1 MSNQDNINSFLD
13 SMDFD
18 STPAAG
24 APNPQSVPFTPA
36 AVWPGEEPTQ
46 QTAAAAPVQA
56 EPVPAAPPT
65 AQPAAPQEVMP
76 TPAPAVQTPQTPQ
89 SAPAIQ
95 RQVIPQQQ
103 PVVQQQVVP
112 TVQPVVQQQPV
123 AQPQPAIQPAAPEPA
138 PVQET
143 MLDKFDMVMQNLEAQ
158 GEKRML
164 EALAAKP
171 AIFSYAK
178 VKENIDDR
186 DSTFEDLRQKY
197 EADFPELSD
206 PKTISWTVNYG
217 KTTKSVNNP
226 GSDKVY
232 DIKAEIENSK
242 AFKEALK
249 KAKTDAEKNPECIVK
264 LFKKAQSKGE
274 ALSGIKELC
283 LTKAEAAQT
292 NKPIV
297 LLPSKDGRVYEQR
310 RNEIGCFTAPA
321 ENVREFEDIRAEFKM
336 ALPKIPA
343 HIFSKVMGFFKSISD
358 ELHYEVLV
366 HILYDTEEK
375 EYIIKVP
382 KQRISEASVNSE
394 TDEPYLKGEDVT
406 RDIDRADEL
415 LRRCADRGNKY
426 AEYTLGKALL
436 DGELLPQDIP
446 EAVRLLTTSAEQGFP
461 NAEYILGKLY
471 YKGEIVP
478 ADLPKAID
486 LLERAT
492 EKGNPYVAYL
502 AGKLRLTE
510 DEVKDIEKAIR
521 NFEIAAANGN
531 DFAEYQLGKIYLYG
545 RDTEQDMQKALE
557 WLESSAEHGNQYA
570 LQMLHSIRN
579 NRNISAA
586 TGIIRLLHHVSR
598 IIGERMEADR
608 KDGSSAVDRKLKRRI
623 DEKKQAQGIKD

>member
-18 STPAAG
+18 STPAAE
-24 APNPQSVPFTPA
+24 APSPQSVPFTPA
-36 AVWPGEEPTQ
+36 AVWSGEEPAQ

-56 EPVPAAPPT
+56 EPMPAALPT
-65 AQPAAPQEVMP
+65 AQPAAPQETIP
-76 TPAPAVQTPQTPQ
+76 TPVPAVQTPQ
-89 SAPAIQ
+89 
-95 RQVIPQQQ
+95 IPQAAPPTEQQ
-103 PVVQQQVVP
+103 VAPQTQPIVQQQVVP
-112 TVQPVVQQQPV
+112 QAQPIVQQQPMVQPQPVVQQPV
-123 AQPQPAIQPAAPEPA
+123 MQQAAPEPA

-143 MLDKFDMVMQNLEAQ
+143 MLDKFDMVMQNLEVQ

-178 VKENIDDR
+178 VKENIEDR
-186 DSTFEDLRQKY
+186 DSTFEDLRQRY

-217 KTTKSVNNP
+217 KTTKSVSNP

-232 DIKAEIENSK
+232 DIKTEIENSK

-264 LFKKAQSKGE
+264 LFKKAQTKGE

-310 RNEIGCFTAPA
+310 KNEIGCFTAPA

-394 TDEPYLKGEDVT
+394 TDEPYPDRYIHVMDFHSHNTMPAVFSGTDNADEKETRLYAVAGRFNRTFPEITVRAGCAGKFIPLNPEDVFEGDFFGSYPEEWKENIRHWGTEIKKPRHMGLRFKKVFGED
-406 RDIDRADEL
+406 
-415 LRRCADRGNKY
+415 
-426 AEYTLGKALL
+426 
-436 DGELLPQDIP
+436 
-446 EAVRLLTTSAEQGFP
+446 
-461 NAEYILGKLY
+461 
-471 YKGEIVP
+471 
-478 ADLPKAID
+478 
-486 LLERAT
+486 
-492 EKGNPYVAYL
+492 
-502 AGKLRLTE
+502 
-510 DEVKDIEKAIR
+510 
-521 NFEIAAANGN
+521 
-531 DFAEYQLGKIYLYG
+531 
-545 RDTEQDMQKALE
+545 
-557 WLESSAEHGNQYA
+557 
-570 LQMLHSIRN
+570 
-579 NRNISAA
+579 
-586 TGIIRLLHHVSR
+586 R
-598 IIGERMEADR
+598 I
-608 KDGSSAVDRKLKRRI
+608 
-623 DEKKQAQGIKD
+623 

>member
-1 MSNQDNINSFLD
+1 MENSNQDNINSFLD

-24 APNPQSVPFTPA
+24 APSPQSVPFTPA
-36 AVWPGEEPTQ
+36 AVWPGEEPAQ
-46 QTAAAAPVQA
+46 QTAAAAPVQT
-56 EPVPAAPPT
+56 EPMPAAPPT
-65 AQPAAPQEVMP
+65 AQPAAPQEVIP
-76 TPAPAVQTPQTPQ
+76 TPAPAVQTPQIPQ
-89 SAPAIQ
+89 AAPA
-95 RQVIPQQQ
+95 
-103 PVVQQQVVP
+103 VQQQIIP
-112 TVQPVVQQQPV
+112 QTQPIVQQQPV
-123 AQPQPAIQPAAPEPA
+123 AQPQPVMQPAAPDPA
-138 PVQET
+138 PVQQT
-143 MLDKFDMVMQNLEAQ
+143 MLDQFDTVMQNLEVQ

-171 AIFSYAK
+171 AIFAYAK
-178 VKENIDDR
+178 VKENIEDR
-186 DSTFEDLRQKY
+186 DSTFEDLRQRY

-217 KTTKSVNNP
+217 KTTKSVSNP

-232 DIKAEIENSK
+232 DIKTEIETSK

-264 LFKKAQSKGE
+264 LFKKAQTKGE

-321 ENVREFEDIRAEFKM
+321 ENVREFEDIRADFKM

-394 TDEPYLKGEDVT
+394 TDEPYPDRYIHVMDFHSHNTMPAVFSGTDNADEKETRLYAVAGRFNRTFPEITVRAGCAGKFIPLNPEDVFEGDFFGSYPEEWKENIRHWGTEIKKPRHMGLRFKKVLGED
-406 RDIDRADEL
+406 
-415 LRRCADRGNKY
+415 
-426 AEYTLGKALL
+426 
-436 DGELLPQDIP
+436 
-446 EAVRLLTTSAEQGFP
+446 RL
-461 NAEYILGKLY
+461 
-471 YKGEIVP
+471 
-478 ADLPKAID
+478 
-486 LLERAT
+486 
-492 EKGNPYVAYL
+492 
-502 AGKLRLTE
+502 
-510 DEVKDIEKAIR
+510 
-521 NFEIAAANGN
+521 
-531 DFAEYQLGKIYLYG
+531 
-545 RDTEQDMQKALE
+545 
-557 WLESSAEHGNQYA
+557 
-570 LQMLHSIRN
+570 
-579 NRNISAA
+579 
-586 TGIIRLLHHVSR
+586 
-598 IIGERMEADR
+598 
-608 KDGSSAVDRKLKRRI
+608 
-623 DEKKQAQGIKD
+623 

>member
-18 STPAAG
+18 STPAAE
-24 APNPQSVPFTPA
+24 APSPQSVPFTPA
-36 AVWPGEEPTQ
+36 AVWPGEEPAQ

-56 EPVPAAPPT
+56 EPVPAALPT
-65 AQPAAPQEVMP
+65 AQPAAPQEVIP
-76 TPAPAVQTPQTPQ
+76 TPAPDVQTPQTPQ
-89 SAPAIQ
+89 AVPAVQQQTVPQQQPAIQ
-95 RQVIPQQQ
+95 QQVITQAQPIVQQVVPQQQ
-103 PVVQQQVVP
+103 PVVQQ
-112 TVQPVVQQQPV
+112 PVMQQ
-123 AQPQPAIQPAAPEPA
+123 AAPDPA
-138 PVQET
+138 PVQQP
-143 MLDKFDMVMQNLEAQ
+143 MLDQFDTVMQNLEVQ

-178 VKENIDDR
+178 VKENIEDR
-186 DSTFEDLRQKY
+186 DSTFEDLRQRY

-206 PKTISWTVNYG
+206 PKTISWTVSYG
-217 KTTKSVNNP
+217 KTTKSVSNP

-264 LFKKAQSKGE
+264 LFKKAQTKGE

-394 TDEPYLKGEDVT
+394 TDEPYPDRYIHVMDFHSHNTMPAVFSGTDNADEKETRLYAVAGRFNRTFPEITVRAGCAGKFIPLNPEDVFEGDFFGSYPEEWKENIRHWGTEIKKPRHMGLRFKKVFGED
-406 RDIDRADEL
+406 
-415 LRRCADRGNKY
+415 
-426 AEYTLGKALL
+426 
-436 DGELLPQDIP
+436 
-446 EAVRLLTTSAEQGFP
+446 
-461 NAEYILGKLY
+461 
-471 YKGEIVP
+471 
-478 ADLPKAID
+478 
-486 LLERAT
+486 
-492 EKGNPYVAYL
+492 
-502 AGKLRLTE
+502 
-510 DEVKDIEKAIR
+510 
-521 NFEIAAANGN
+521 
-531 DFAEYQLGKIYLYG
+531 
-545 RDTEQDMQKALE
+545 
-557 WLESSAEHGNQYA
+557 
-570 LQMLHSIRN
+570 
-579 NRNISAA
+579 
-586 TGIIRLLHHVSR
+586 R
-598 IIGERMEADR
+598 I
-608 KDGSSAVDRKLKRRI
+608 
-623 DEKKQAQGIKD
+623 

>member
-13 SMDFD
+13 SMDDFD
-18 STPAAG
+18 SAPAAE
-24 APNPQSVPFTPA
+24 APSPQSVPFTPV
-36 AVWPGEEPTQ
+36 AVWPGEEPAQ

-65 AQPAAPQEVMP
+65 AQPAAPQEVIP
-76 TPAPAVQTPQTPQ
+76 TPAPTVQTPQTPQ
-89 SAPAIQ
+89 AVTTVQ
-95 RQVIPQQQ
+95 QQVIPQTQPIVQQQAMPQAQ

-112 TVQPVVQQQPV
+112 PIQPVIQQQPMVQPQPVVQQP
-123 AQPQPAIQPAAPEPA
+123 IMQPAAPDPA
-138 PVQET
+138 PVQQP
-143 MLDKFDMVMQNLEAQ
+143 MLDKFDMVMQNLEVQ

-178 VKENIDDR
+178 VKENIEDR
-186 DSTFEDLRQKY
+186 DSTFEDLRQRY

-206 PKTISWTVNYG
+206 SKTISWTVNYG
-217 KTTKSVNNP
+217 KITKSVSNP

-264 LFKKAQSKGE
+264 LFKKAQTKGE

-321 ENVREFEDIRAEFKM
+321 ENVREFEDIQAEFKM

-394 TDEPYLKGEDVT
+394 TDEPYPDRYIHVMDFHSHNTMPAVFSGTDNADEKETRLYAVAGRFNRTFPEITVRAGCAGKFIPLNPEDVFEGDFFGSYPEEWKENIRHWGTEIKKPRHMGLRFKKVFGED
-406 RDIDRADEL
+406 
-415 LRRCADRGNKY
+415 
-426 AEYTLGKALL
+426 
-436 DGELLPQDIP
+436 
-446 EAVRLLTTSAEQGFP
+446 
-461 NAEYILGKLY
+461 
-471 YKGEIVP
+471 
-478 ADLPKAID
+478 
-486 LLERAT
+486 
-492 EKGNPYVAYL
+492 
-502 AGKLRLTE
+502 
-510 DEVKDIEKAIR
+510 
-521 NFEIAAANGN
+521 
-531 DFAEYQLGKIYLYG
+531 
-545 RDTEQDMQKALE
+545 
-557 WLESSAEHGNQYA
+557 
-570 LQMLHSIRN
+570 
-579 NRNISAA
+579 
-586 TGIIRLLHHVSR
+586 R
-598 IIGERMEADR
+598 I
-608 KDGSSAVDRKLKRRI
+608 
-623 DEKKQAQGIKD
+623 

>member
-1 MSNQDNINSFLD
+1 MENSNQDNINSFLD

-24 APNPQSVPFTPA
+24 APSPQSVPFTPA
-36 AVWPGEEPTQ
+36 AVWPGEEPAQ
-46 QTAAAAPVQA
+46 QTAAAAPVQT
-56 EPVPAAPPT
+56 EPAPAAPPT
-65 AQPAAPQEVMP
+65 AQPAAPQEAIP

-89 SAPAIQ
+89 AAPAAEQ
-95 RQVIPQQQ
+95 QVVPQPQPIVQQQAMPQQQ
-103 PVVQQQVVP
+103 PVVQEQVIPQAQQVVP
-112 TVQPVVQQQPV
+112 QVQPAAQQQPV
-123 AQPQPAIQPAAPEPA
+123 AQTQPVMQQAAPEPA
-138 PVQET
+138 PVQQP
-143 MLDKFDMVMQNLEAQ
+143 MLDQFDAVMQNLEVQ

-178 VKENIDDR
+178 VKENIEDR

-206 PKTISWTVNYG
+206 SKTISWTVNYG
-217 KTTKSVNNP
+217 KTTKSVSNP

-264 LFKKAQSKGE
+264 LFKKAQTKGE

-394 TDEPYLKGEDVT
+394 TDEPYPDRYIHVMDFHSHNTMPAVFSGTDNADEKETRLYAVAGRFNQTFPEITVRAGCAGKFIYLPPEEVFEGNFFGSYPEEWKENIRHWGTQMKKPWHMGLRLKRTFGED
-406 RDIDRADEL
+406 
-415 LRRCADRGNKY
+415 
-426 AEYTLGKALL
+426 
-436 DGELLPQDIP
+436 
-446 EAVRLLTTSAEQGFP
+446 
-461 NAEYILGKLY
+461 
-471 YKGEIVP
+471 
-478 ADLPKAID
+478 
-486 LLERAT
+486 
-492 EKGNPYVAYL
+492 
-502 AGKLRLTE
+502 
-510 DEVKDIEKAIR
+510 
-521 NFEIAAANGN
+521 
-531 DFAEYQLGKIYLYG
+531 
-545 RDTEQDMQKALE
+545 
-557 WLESSAEHGNQYA
+557 
-570 LQMLHSIRN
+570 
-579 NRNISAA
+579 
-586 TGIIRLLHHVSR
+586 R
-598 IIGERMEADR
+598 I
-608 KDGSSAVDRKLKRRI
+608 
-623 DEKKQAQGIKD
+623 

>member
-18 STPAAG
+18 STPAAE
-24 APNPQSVPFTPA
+24 APSPQSVPFTPA
-36 AVWPGEEPTQ
+36 AVWPGEEPAQ
-46 QTAAAAPVQA
+46 QTTAAAPVQA
-56 EPVPAAPPT
+56 EPVPAAQPT
-65 AQPAAPQEVMP
+65 AQPAAPQETIL

-89 SAPAIQ
+89 AAPAVQ
-95 RQVIPQQQ
+95 QQVITQAQPIVQQVVPQQQ
-103 PVVQQQVVP
+103 PVVQQ
-112 TVQPVVQQQPV
+112 PVM
-123 AQPQPAIQPAAPEPA
+123 QPAAPDPA

-143 MLDKFDMVMQNLEAQ
+143 MLDKFDMVMQNLEVQ
-158 GEKRML
+158 GEKRIL
-164 EALAAKP
+164 DALAAKP

-178 VKENIDDR
+178 VKENIEDR
-186 DSTFEDLRQKY
+186 DSTFEDLRQRY

-217 KTTKSVNNP
+217 KTTKSVSNP

-249 KAKTDAEKNPECIVK
+249 KAKTDADKNPECIVK
-264 LFKKAQSKGE
+264 LFKKAQTKGE

-394 TDEPYLKGEDVT
+394 TDEPYPDRYIHVMDFHSHNTMPAVFSGTDNADEKETRLYAVAGRFNRTFPEITVRAGCAGKFIPLNPEDVFEGDFFGSYPEEWKENIRHWGTEIKKPRHMGLRFKKVFGED
-406 RDIDRADEL
+406 
-415 LRRCADRGNKY
+415 
-426 AEYTLGKALL
+426 
-436 DGELLPQDIP
+436 
-446 EAVRLLTTSAEQGFP
+446 
-461 NAEYILGKLY
+461 
-471 YKGEIVP
+471 
-478 ADLPKAID
+478 
-486 LLERAT
+486 
-492 EKGNPYVAYL
+492 
-502 AGKLRLTE
+502 
-510 DEVKDIEKAIR
+510 
-521 NFEIAAANGN
+521 
-531 DFAEYQLGKIYLYG
+531 
-545 RDTEQDMQKALE
+545 
-557 WLESSAEHGNQYA
+557 
-570 LQMLHSIRN
+570 
-579 NRNISAA
+579 
-586 TGIIRLLHHVSR
+586 R
-598 IIGERMEADR
+598 I
-608 KDGSSAVDRKLKRRI
+608 
-623 DEKKQAQGIKD
+623 

>member
-18 STPAAG
+18 STPAAE
-24 APNPQSVPFTPA
+24 APSPQSVPFTPA
-36 AVWPGEEPTQ
+36 AVWPGEEPAR

-56 EPVPAAPPT
+56 EPVPAAQPT
-65 AQPAAPQEVMP
+65 AQPAAPQEAIP
-76 TPAPAVQTPQTPQ
+76 TPVPAVQTPH
-89 SAPAIQ
+89 
-95 RQVIPQQQ
+95 IPQATPPTEQQVAPQAQPIVQQQPMVQPQ
-103 PVVQQQVVP
+103 PVVQQ
-112 TVQPVVQQQPV
+112 PVMQQ
-123 AQPQPAIQPAAPEPA
+123 AAPNPA

-143 MLDKFDMVMQNLEAQ
+143 MLDQFDAVMQNLEVQ

-178 VKENIDDR
+178 VKENIEDR

-206 PKTISWTVNYG
+206 SKTISWTVNYG
-217 KTTKSVNNP
+217 KTTKSVSNP

-232 DIKAEIENSK
+232 DIKTEIENSK

-264 LFKKAQSKGE
+264 LFKKAQTKGE

-310 RNEIGCFTAPA
+310 KNEIGCFTAPA

-394 TDEPYLKGEDVT
+394 TDEPYPDRYIHVMDFHSHNTMPAVFSGTDNADEKETRLYAVAGRFNRTFPEITVRAGCAGKFIPLNPEDVFEGYFFGSYPEEWKENIRHWGTEIKKPWHMSLRLKRTFGED
-406 RDIDRADEL
+406 
-415 LRRCADRGNKY
+415 
-426 AEYTLGKALL
+426 
-436 DGELLPQDIP
+436 
-446 EAVRLLTTSAEQGFP
+446 
-461 NAEYILGKLY
+461 
-471 YKGEIVP
+471 
-478 ADLPKAID
+478 
-486 LLERAT
+486 
-492 EKGNPYVAYL
+492 
-502 AGKLRLTE
+502 
-510 DEVKDIEKAIR
+510 
-521 NFEIAAANGN
+521 
-531 DFAEYQLGKIYLYG
+531 
-545 RDTEQDMQKALE
+545 
-557 WLESSAEHGNQYA
+557 
-570 LQMLHSIRN
+570 
-579 NRNISAA
+579 
-586 TGIIRLLHHVSR
+586 R
-598 IIGERMEADR
+598 I
-608 KDGSSAVDRKLKRRI
+608 
-623 DEKKQAQGIKD
+623 

>member
-13 SMDFD
+13 GMDFD
-18 STPAAG
+18 STPAEQ
-24 APNPQSVPFTPA
+24 APSPQSVPFTPA
-36 AVWPGEEPTQ
+36 AVWPGEEPAQ

-65 AQPAAPQEVMP
+65 AQPAAPQDAIP
-76 TPAPAVQTPQTPQ
+76 TPVPAVQNPQTPQ
-89 SAPAIQ
+89 AAPPTEQ
-95 RQVIPQQQ
+95 QVIPQA
-103 PVVQQQVVP
+103 QQVVP
-112 TVQPVVQQQPV
+112 QVQPAAQQQPV
-123 AQPQPAIQPAAPEPA
+123 AQPQPVMQQAAPDPA

-143 MLDKFDMVMQNLEAQ
+143 MLDKFDMVMQNLEVQ
-158 GEKRML
+158 GEKRMI

-178 VKENIDDR
+178 VKENIEDR

-217 KTTKSVNNP
+217 KTTKSVSNP
-226 GSDKVY
+226 ASDKVY

-249 KAKTDAEKNPECIVK
+249 KAKTDADKNPECIVK
-264 LFKKAQSKGE
+264 LFKKAQTKGE

-321 ENVREFEDIRAEFKM
+321 ENVREFEDIQAGFKM

-394 TDEPYLKGEDVT
+394 TDEPYPDRYIHVMDFHSHNTMPAVFSGTDNADEKETRLYAVAGRFNRTFPEITVRAGCAGKFIPLNPEDVFEG
-406 RDIDRADEL
+406 DFF
-415 LRRCADRGNKY
+415 GSY
-426 AEYTLGKALL
+426 
-436 DGELLPQDIP
+436 P
-446 EAVRLLTTSAEQGFP
+446 EEWKENIRHWGT
-461 NAEYILGKLY
+461 
-471 YKGEIVP
+471 EIKKP
-478 ADLPKAID
+478 WHMS
-486 LLERAT
+486 
-492 EKGNPYVAYL
+492 
-502 AGKLRLTE
+502 LRLKRAFGE
-510 DEVKDIEKAIR
+510 
-521 NFEIAAANGN
+521 
-531 DFAEYQLGKIYLYG
+531 GKI
-545 RDTEQDMQKALE
+545 
-557 WLESSAEHGNQYA
+557 
-570 LQMLHSIRN
+570 
-579 NRNISAA
+579 
-586 TGIIRLLHHVSR
+586 
-598 IIGERMEADR
+598 
-608 KDGSSAVDRKLKRRI
+608 
-623 DEKKQAQGIKD
+623 

>member
-13 SMDFD
+13 GMDFD
-18 STPAAG
+18 STPAEQ
-24 APNPQSVPFTPA
+24 APSPQSVPFTPA
-36 AVWPGEEPTQ
+36 AVWPGEEPAQ

-65 AQPAAPQEVMP
+65 AQPAAPQEVIP
-76 TPAPAVQTPQTPQ
+76 TPAPAVQTPQIPQ
-89 SAPAIQ
+89 AAPAVQ
-95 RQVIPQQQ
+95 QQVITQAQPIVQQQVMPQQQ
-103 PVVQQQVVP
+103 PVVQEQVIPQAQQVVP
-112 TVQPVVQQQPV
+112 PVQPAAQQQPV
-123 AQPQPAIQPAAPEPA
+123 AQTQPAMQPAAPDPA

-143 MLDKFDMVMQNLEAQ
+143 MLDKFDMVMQNLEVQ

-178 VKENIDDR
+178 VKENIEDR

-217 KTTKSVNNP
+217 KTTKSVSNP

-232 DIKAEIENSK
+232 DIKAEIENST

-264 LFKKAQSKGE
+264 LFKKAQTKGE

-343 HIFSKVMGFFKSISD
+343 HIFSKVMGLFKSISD

-382 KQRISEASVNSE
+382 KQRISHVAVNSE
-394 TDEPYLKGEDVT
+394 AEEPYPERYIHVVDFHSHNTMPAVFSETDNDDEKETRLYAVAGRFDRTFPEITVRAGCAGKFIYLPPEDVF
-406 RDIDRADEL
+406 E
-415 LRRCADRGNKY
+415 GNFFGDFPKEWKENIRI
-426 AEYTLGKALL
+426 AE
-436 DGELLPQDIP
+436 
-446 EAVRLLTTSAEQGFP
+446 
-461 NAEYILGKLY
+461 
-471 YKGEIVP
+471 
-478 ADLPKAID
+478 
-486 LLERAT
+486 
-492 EKGNPYVAYL
+492 EKP
-502 AGKLRLTE
+502 
-510 DEVKDIEKAIR
+510 
-521 NFEIAAANGN
+521 
-531 DFAEYQLGKIYLYG
+531 
-545 RDTEQDMQKALE
+545 
-557 WLESSAEHGNQYA
+557 H
-570 LQMLHSIRN
+570 
-579 NRNISAA
+579 
-586 TGIIRLLHHVSR
+586 R
-598 IIGERMEADR
+598 IIPHIRRFFGEE
-608 KDGSSAVDRKLKRRI
+608 RI
-623 DEKKQAQGIKD
+623 

>member
-18 STPAAG
+18 STPAAE
-24 APNPQSVPFTPA
+24 APSPQSVPFTPA
-36 AVWPGEEPTQ
+36 AVWPGEEPAQ

-65 AQPAAPQEVMP
+65 AQPAAPQEAIP
-76 TPAPAVQTPQTPQ
+76 TPVPAVQTTQTPQ
-89 SAPAIQ
+89 AAPSAEQ
-95 RQVIPQQQ
+95 QVVPQTQ
-103 PVVQQQVVP
+103 PIVQQQVVP
-112 TVQPVVQQQPV
+112 QQESVVQQPV
-123 AQPQPAIQPAAPEPA
+123 MQPAAPDPA
-138 PVQET
+138 PVQQP
-143 MLDKFDMVMQNLEAQ
+143 MLDKFDMVMQNLEVQ

-178 VKENIDDR
+178 VKENIEDR
-186 DSTFEDLRQKY
+186 DSTFEDLRQRY

-217 KTTKSVNNP
+217 KTTKSVSNP

-232 DIKAEIENSK
+232 DIKTEIENSK

-249 KAKTDAEKNPECIVK
+249 KAKTDADKNPECIVK
-264 LFKKAQSKGE
+264 LFKKAQTKGE

-321 ENVREFEDIRAEFKM
+321 ENVREFEDIQAEFKM

-394 TDEPYLKGEDVT
+394 TDEPYPDRYIHVMDFHSHNTMPAVFSGTDNADEKETRLYAVAGRFNRTFPEITVRAGCAGKFIPLNPEDVFEGDFFGSYPQEWKENIRHLGTEIKRPWHMGLRLKRTFGED
-406 RDIDRADEL
+406 
-415 LRRCADRGNKY
+415 
-426 AEYTLGKALL
+426 
-436 DGELLPQDIP
+436 
-446 EAVRLLTTSAEQGFP
+446 
-461 NAEYILGKLY
+461 
-471 YKGEIVP
+471 
-478 ADLPKAID
+478 
-486 LLERAT
+486 
-492 EKGNPYVAYL
+492 
-502 AGKLRLTE
+502 
-510 DEVKDIEKAIR
+510 
-521 NFEIAAANGN
+521 
-531 DFAEYQLGKIYLYG
+531 
-545 RDTEQDMQKALE
+545 
-557 WLESSAEHGNQYA
+557 
-570 LQMLHSIRN
+570 
-579 NRNISAA
+579 
-586 TGIIRLLHHVSR
+586 R
-598 IIGERMEADR
+598 I
-608 KDGSSAVDRKLKRRI
+608 
-623 DEKKQAQGIKD
+623 

>member
-13 SMDFD
+13 GMDFD
-18 STPAAG
+18 STPAEQ
-24 APNPQSVPFTPA
+24 APSPQSVPFTPA
-36 AVWPGEEPTQ
+36 AVWPGEEPAQ

-65 AQPAAPQEVMP
+65 AQPAAPQDAIP
-76 TPAPAVQTPQTPQ
+76 TPVPAVQNPQTPQ
-89 SAPAIQ
+89 AAPPTEQ
-95 RQVIPQQQ
+95 QVIPQA
-103 PVVQQQVVP
+103 QQVVP
-112 TVQPVVQQQPV
+112 QVQPAAQQQPV
-123 AQPQPAIQPAAPEPA
+123 AQTQPVMQQAAPEPA
-138 PVQET
+138 PIQET
-143 MLDKFDMVMQNLEAQ
+143 MLDKFDMVMQNLEVQ

-178 VKENIDDR
+178 VKENIEDR
-186 DSTFEDLRQKY
+186 DSTFEDLRQRY

-206 PKTISWTVNYG
+206 SKTISWTVNYG
-217 KTTKSVNNP
+217 KTTKSVSNP

-249 KAKTDAEKNPECIVK
+249 KAKTDADKNPECIVK
-264 LFKKAQSKGE
+264 LFKKAQTKGE

-394 TDEPYLKGEDVT
+394 TDEPYPDRYIHVMDFHSHNTMPAVFSGTDNADEKETRLYAVAGRFNRTLPEITVRAGCAGKFIPLNPEDVFEG
-406 RDIDRADEL
+406 DFFDS
-415 LRRCADRGNKY
+415 Y
-426 AEYTLGKALL
+426 
-436 DGELLPQDIP
+436 P
-446 EAVRLLTTSAEQGFP
+446 EEWKENIRHWGT
-461 NAEYILGKLY
+461 
-471 YKGEIVP
+471 EIKKP
-478 ADLPKAID
+478 WHMS
-486 LLERAT
+486 
-492 EKGNPYVAYL
+492 
-502 AGKLRLTE
+502 LRLKRTFGE
-510 DEVKDIEKAIR
+510 
-521 NFEIAAANGN
+521 
-531 DFAEYQLGKIYLYG
+531 GKI
-545 RDTEQDMQKALE
+545 
-557 WLESSAEHGNQYA
+557 
-570 LQMLHSIRN
+570 
-579 NRNISAA
+579 
-586 TGIIRLLHHVSR
+586 
-598 IIGERMEADR
+598 
-608 KDGSSAVDRKLKRRI
+608 
-623 DEKKQAQGIKD
+623 

>member
-1 MSNQDNINSFLD
+1 MENSNQDNINSFLD

-18 STPAAG
+18 STPAAE
-24 APNPQSVPFTPA
+24 APSPQSVPFTPA
-36 AVWPGEEPTQ
+36 AVWPGEEPAQ

-56 EPVPAAPPT
+56 EPVPAALPT
-65 AQPAAPQEVMP
+65 AQPAAPQEAIP

-89 SAPAIQ
+89 AAPSSEQ
-95 RQVIPQQQ
+95 QVVPQAQPIVQQQPMVQPQ
-103 PVVQQQVVP
+103 PVVQQ
-112 TVQPVVQQQPV
+112 PVMQQ
-123 AQPQPAIQPAAPEPA
+123 AAPEPA

-143 MLDKFDMVMQNLEAQ
+143 MLDKFDMVMQNLEVQ

-178 VKENIDDR
+178 VKENIEDR

-217 KTTKSVNNP
+217 KTTKSVSNP

-264 LFKKAQSKGE
+264 LFKKAQTKGE

-310 RNEIGCFTAPA
+310 KNEIGCFTAPA

-394 TDEPYLKGEDVT
+394 TDEPYPDRYIHVMDFHSHNTMPAVFSGTDNADEKETRLYAVAGRFNRTFPEITVRAGCAGKFIPLNPEDVFEGDFFGSYPEEWKENIRHWGTEIKKPRHMGLRFKKVFGED
-406 RDIDRADEL
+406 RILDIPQQHRLKSLFWAQAVRAD
-415 LRRCADRGNKY
+415 
-426 AEYTLGKALL
+426 
-436 DGELLPQDIP
+436 I
-446 EAVRLLTTSAEQGFP
+446 
-461 NAEYILGKLY
+461 
-471 YKGEIVP
+471 
-478 ADLPKAID
+478 
-486 LLERAT
+486 
-492 EKGNPYVAYL
+492 
-502 AGKLRLTE
+502 
-510 DEVKDIEKAIR
+510 
-521 NFEIAAANGN
+521 
-531 DFAEYQLGKIYLYG
+531 
-545 RDTEQDMQKALE
+545 
-557 WLESSAEHGNQYA
+557 
-570 LQMLHSIRN
+570 
-579 NRNISAA
+579 
-586 TGIIRLLHHVSR
+586 
-598 IIGERMEADR
+598 
-608 KDGSSAVDRKLKRRI
+608 
-623 DEKKQAQGIKD
+623 

>member
-13 SMDFD
+13 GMDFD
-18 STPAAG
+18 STPAAE
-24 APNPQSVPFTPA
+24 APSPQSVPFTPA
-36 AVWPGEEPTQ
+36 AVWPGEEPAQ

-65 AQPAAPQEVMP
+65 AQPAAPQEAIP

-89 SAPAIQ
+89 AAPAVQQQTVPQQQPAIQ
-95 RQVIPQQQ
+95 QQVITQTQPIVQQQPMVQPQ
-103 PVVQQQVVP
+103 PVVQQ
-112 TVQPVVQQQPV
+112 PVMQQ
-123 AQPQPAIQPAAPEPA
+123 AATEPA

-143 MLDKFDMVMQNLEAQ
+143 MLDQFDMVMQNLEVQ

-164 EALAAKP
+164 DALAAKP

-178 VKENIDDR
+178 VKENIEDR
-186 DSTFEDLRQKY
+186 DSTFEDLRQRY

-217 KTTKSVNNP
+217 KTTKSVSNP

-232 DIKAEIENSK
+232 DIKTEIENSK

-249 KAKTDAEKNPECIVK
+249 KAKTDADKNPECIVK
-264 LFKKAQSKGE
+264 LFKKAQTKGE

-375 EYIIKVP
+375 VYIIKVP

-394 TDEPYLKGEDVT
+394 TDEPYPDRYIHVMDFHSHNTMPAVFSGTDNADEKETRLYAVAGRFNRTFPEITVRAGCAGKFIPLNPEDVFEGDFFGSYPEEWKENIRHWGTEIKKPWHMGLRLKRTFGED
-406 RDIDRADEL
+406 
-415 LRRCADRGNKY
+415 
-426 AEYTLGKALL
+426 
-436 DGELLPQDIP
+436 
-446 EAVRLLTTSAEQGFP
+446 RL
-461 NAEYILGKLY
+461 
-471 YKGEIVP
+471 
-478 ADLPKAID
+478 
-486 LLERAT
+486 
-492 EKGNPYVAYL
+492 
-502 AGKLRLTE
+502 
-510 DEVKDIEKAIR
+510 
-521 NFEIAAANGN
+521 
-531 DFAEYQLGKIYLYG
+531 
-545 RDTEQDMQKALE
+545 
-557 WLESSAEHGNQYA
+557 
-570 LQMLHSIRN
+570 
-579 NRNISAA
+579 
-586 TGIIRLLHHVSR
+586 
-598 IIGERMEADR
+598 
-608 KDGSSAVDRKLKRRI
+608 
-623 DEKKQAQGIKD
+623 

>member
-1 MSNQDNINSFLD
+1 MNNQDNINGFLD
-13 SMDFD
+13 SMDDFENV
-18 STPAAG
+18 PAEQ
-24 APNPQSVPFTPA
+24 APSAKSVPFTPA
-36 AVWPGEEPTQ
+36 AVWPGEE
-46 QTAAAAPVQA
+46 QTAPQQVAAPPVQA
-56 EPVPAAPPT
+56 ET
-65 AQPAAPQEVMP
+65 AQPEVPTQPVIQQAVGTPVPQVQP
-76 TPAPAVQTPQTPQ
+76 TVTAAPAVQPEPVIQQPSVQPQ
-89 SAPAIQ
+89 S
-95 RQVIPQQQ
+95 VVQQ
-103 PVVQQQVVP
+103 PVM
-112 TVQPVVQQQPV
+112 
-123 AQPQPAIQPAAPEPA
+123 QPAAPEPA

-143 MLDKFDMVMQNLEAQ
+143 MLDPFDAVMQNLEVQ

-178 VKENIDDR
+178 VKENIEDR

-217 KTTKSVNNP
+217 KTTKSVSNP

-249 KAKTDAEKNPECIVK
+249 KAKTDADKNPECIVK
-264 LFKKAQSKGE
+264 LFKKAQTKGE

-394 TDEPYLKGEDVT
+394 TDEPYPDRYIHVMDFHSHNTMPAVFSGTDNADEKETRLYAVAGRFNRTFPEITVRAGCAGKFIPLNPEDVFEGDFFGSYPEEWKENIRHWGTEIKKPRHMGLRFKKVFGED
-406 RDIDRADEL
+406 
-415 LRRCADRGNKY
+415 
-426 AEYTLGKALL
+426 
-436 DGELLPQDIP
+436 
-446 EAVRLLTTSAEQGFP
+446 
-461 NAEYILGKLY
+461 
-471 YKGEIVP
+471 
-478 ADLPKAID
+478 
-486 LLERAT
+486 
-492 EKGNPYVAYL
+492 
-502 AGKLRLTE
+502 
-510 DEVKDIEKAIR
+510 
-521 NFEIAAANGN
+521 
-531 DFAEYQLGKIYLYG
+531 
-545 RDTEQDMQKALE
+545 
-557 WLESSAEHGNQYA
+557 
-570 LQMLHSIRN
+570 
-579 NRNISAA
+579 
-586 TGIIRLLHHVSR
+586 R
-598 IIGERMEADR
+598 I
-608 KDGSSAVDRKLKRRI
+608 
-623 DEKKQAQGIKD
+623 

>member
-18 STPAAG
+18 STPAAE
-24 APNPQSVPFTPA
+24 APSPQSVPFTPA
-36 AVWPGEEPTQ
+36 AVWPGEEPAQ

-65 AQPAAPQEVMP
+65 AQPAAPQEVIP

-89 SAPAIQ
+89 AAPPTEQ
-95 RQVIPQQQ
+95 QVIPQA
-103 PVVQQQVVP
+103 QQVVP
-112 TVQPVVQQQPV
+112 QVQPAAQQQPV
-123 AQPQPAIQPAAPEPA
+123 AQPQPVMQQAAPDPA

-143 MLDKFDMVMQNLEAQ
+143 MLDKFDMVMQNLEVQ

-171 AIFSYAK
+171 AIFAYAK
-178 VKENIDDR
+178 VKENIEDR
-186 DSTFEDLRQKY
+186 DSTFEDLRQRY

-217 KTTKSVNNP
+217 KTTKSVSNP

-242 AFKEALK
+242 VFKEALK

-264 LFKKAQSKGE
+264 LFKKAQTKGE

-394 TDEPYLKGEDVT
+394 TDEPYPDRYIHVMDFHSHNTMPAVFSGTDNADEKETRLYAVAGRFNRTFPEITVRAGCAGKFIPLNPEDVFEGDFFGSYPEEWKENIRHWGTEIKKPRHMGLRFKKVFGED
-406 RDIDRADEL
+406 
-415 LRRCADRGNKY
+415 
-426 AEYTLGKALL
+426 
-436 DGELLPQDIP
+436 
-446 EAVRLLTTSAEQGFP
+446 
-461 NAEYILGKLY
+461 
-471 YKGEIVP
+471 
-478 ADLPKAID
+478 
-486 LLERAT
+486 
-492 EKGNPYVAYL
+492 
-502 AGKLRLTE
+502 
-510 DEVKDIEKAIR
+510 
-521 NFEIAAANGN
+521 
-531 DFAEYQLGKIYLYG
+531 
-545 RDTEQDMQKALE
+545 
-557 WLESSAEHGNQYA
+557 
-570 LQMLHSIRN
+570 
-579 NRNISAA
+579 
-586 TGIIRLLHHVSR
+586 R
-598 IIGERMEADR
+598 I
-608 KDGSSAVDRKLKRRI
+608 
-623 DEKKQAQGIKD
+623 

>member
-1 MSNQDNINSFLD
+1 MENSNQDNINSFLD

-18 STPAAG
+18 STPAEQ
-24 APNPQSVPFTPA
+24 APSPQSVPFTPA
-36 AVWPGEEPTQ
+36 AVWPGEEPAQ
-46 QTAAAAPVQA
+46 QTAAAAPVQT
-56 EPVPAAPPT
+56 EPAPAAPPT
-65 AQPAAPQEVMP
+65 AQTAVPQEAIP

-89 SAPAIQ
+89 AATAAEQQVAPQIQ
-95 RQVIPQQQ
+95 PIVQQQVIPQQQ
-103 PVVQQQVVP
+103 SVVQP
-112 TVQPVVQQQPV
+112 QPVVQQPV
-123 AQPQPAIQPAAPEPA
+123 MQPAAPEPA

-143 MLDKFDMVMQNLEAQ
+143 MLDPFDAAMQNLEVQ
-158 GEKRML
+158 GEKRMI

-178 VKENIDDR
+178 VKENIEDR

-217 KTTKSVNNP
+217 KTTKSVSNP

-232 DIKAEIENSK
+232 DIKTEIENSK

-264 LFKKAQSKGE
+264 LFKKAQTKGE

-321 ENVREFEDIRAEFKM
+321 ENVREFEDIQAEFKM

-394 TDEPYLKGEDVT
+394 TDEPYPDRCIHVMDIHSHNTMPAVFSETDNADEKETRLYAVAGRFNRTFPEITVRAGCAGKFIPLNPEDVFEGDFFDSYPQEWKENIRHWGTEIKRPWHMGLRLKKVFGED
-406 RDIDRADEL
+406 
-415 LRRCADRGNKY
+415 
-426 AEYTLGKALL
+426 
-436 DGELLPQDIP
+436 
-446 EAVRLLTTSAEQGFP
+446 RL
-461 NAEYILGKLY
+461 
-471 YKGEIVP
+471 
-478 ADLPKAID
+478 
-486 LLERAT
+486 
-492 EKGNPYVAYL
+492 
-502 AGKLRLTE
+502 
-510 DEVKDIEKAIR
+510 
-521 NFEIAAANGN
+521 
-531 DFAEYQLGKIYLYG
+531 
-545 RDTEQDMQKALE
+545 
-557 WLESSAEHGNQYA
+557 
-570 LQMLHSIRN
+570 
-579 NRNISAA
+579 
-586 TGIIRLLHHVSR
+586 
-598 IIGERMEADR
+598 
-608 KDGSSAVDRKLKRRI
+608 
-623 DEKKQAQGIKD
+623 

>member
-18 STPAAG
+18 STPAAE
-24 APNPQSVPFTPA
+24 APSPQSVPFTPA
-36 AVWPGEEPTQ
+36 AVWPGEEPAQ

-65 AQPAAPQEVMP
+65 AQPAAPQDAIP
-76 TPAPAVQTPQTPQ
+76 TPVPAVQNPQTPQ
-89 SAPAIQ
+89 AAPPTEQ
-95 RQVIPQQQ
+95 QVIPQA
-103 PVVQQQVVP
+103 QQVVP
-112 TVQPVVQQQPV
+112 QVQPAAQQQPV
-123 AQPQPAIQPAAPEPA
+123 AQPQPVMQQAAPDPA

-143 MLDKFDMVMQNLEAQ
+143 MLDKFDMVMQNLEVQ

-171 AIFSYAK
+171 AIFAYAK
-178 VKENIDDR
+178 VKENIEDR
-186 DSTFEDLRQKY
+186 DSTFEDLRQRY

-217 KTTKSVNNP
+217 KTTKSVSNP

-249 KAKTDAEKNPECIVK
+249 KAKTDADKNPECIVK
-264 LFKKAQSKGE
+264 LFKKAQTKGE

-321 ENVREFEDIRAEFKM
+321 ENVREFEDIQAEFKM

-394 TDEPYLKGEDVT
+394 TDEPYPDRYIHVMDFHSHNTMPAVFSGTDNADEKETRLYAVAGRFNRTFPEITVRAGCAGKFIPLNPEDVFEG
-406 RDIDRADEL
+406 DFF
-415 LRRCADRGNKY
+415 GSY
-426 AEYTLGKALL
+426 
-436 DGELLPQDIP
+436 P
-446 EAVRLLTTSAEQGFP
+446 EEWKENIRHWGT
-461 NAEYILGKLY
+461 
-471 YKGEIVP
+471 EIKKP
-478 ADLPKAID
+478 WHMS
-486 LLERAT
+486 
-492 EKGNPYVAYL
+492 
-502 AGKLRLTE
+502 LRLKRTFGE
-510 DEVKDIEKAIR
+510 
-521 NFEIAAANGN
+521 
-531 DFAEYQLGKIYLYG
+531 GKI
-545 RDTEQDMQKALE
+545 
-557 WLESSAEHGNQYA
+557 
-570 LQMLHSIRN
+570 
-579 NRNISAA
+579 
-586 TGIIRLLHHVSR
+586 
-598 IIGERMEADR
+598 
-608 KDGSSAVDRKLKRRI
+608 
-623 DEKKQAQGIKD
+623 

>member
-24 APNPQSVPFTPA
+24 APSPQSVPFTPA
-36 AVWPGEEPTQ
+36 AVWPGEEPAQ
-46 QTAAAAPVQA
+46 QTAAAVPVQT
-56 EPVPAAPPT
+56 EPAPAAPPT
-65 AQPAAPQEVMP
+65 AQPAAPQEAIP
-76 TPAPAVQTPQTPQ
+76 TPAPAVQTPQ
-89 SAPAIQ
+89 
-95 RQVIPQQQ
+95 IPQADPPTEQQVVPQAQPIVQQQPMVQPQ
-103 PVVQQQVVP
+103 PVVQQ
-112 TVQPVVQQQPV
+112 PVMQQ
-123 AQPQPAIQPAAPEPA
+123 AAPNPA
-138 PVQET
+138 PVQQP
-143 MLDKFDMVMQNLEAQ
+143 MLDKFDMVMQNLEVQ

-164 EALAAKP
+164 DTLAAKP

-178 VKENIDDR
+178 VKENIEDR

-217 KTTKSVNNP
+217 KTTKSVSNP

-249 KAKTDAEKNPECIVK
+249 KAKTDADKNPECIVK
-264 LFKKAQSKGE
+264 LFKKAQTKGE

-310 RNEIGCFTAPA
+310 RNEIGCFTAPS

-394 TDEPYLKGEDVT
+394 TDEPYPDRYIHVMDFHSHNTMPAVFSGTDNADEKETRLYAVAGRFNRTFPEITVRAGCAGKFIPLNPEDVFEGDFFGSYPQEWKENIRHWGTQIKRPWHMGLRLKKVFGED
-406 RDIDRADEL
+406 
-415 LRRCADRGNKY
+415 
-426 AEYTLGKALL
+426 
-436 DGELLPQDIP
+436 
-446 EAVRLLTTSAEQGFP
+446 
-461 NAEYILGKLY
+461 
-471 YKGEIVP
+471 
-478 ADLPKAID
+478 
-486 LLERAT
+486 
-492 EKGNPYVAYL
+492 
-502 AGKLRLTE
+502 
-510 DEVKDIEKAIR
+510 
-521 NFEIAAANGN
+521 
-531 DFAEYQLGKIYLYG
+531 
-545 RDTEQDMQKALE
+545 
-557 WLESSAEHGNQYA
+557 
-570 LQMLHSIRN
+570 
-579 NRNISAA
+579 
-586 TGIIRLLHHVSR
+586 R
-598 IIGERMEADR
+598 I
-608 KDGSSAVDRKLKRRI
+608 
-623 DEKKQAQGIKD
+623 

>member
-18 STPAAG
+18 SAPAAE
-24 APNPQSVPFTPA
+24 APSPQSVPFTPA

-46 QTAAAAPVQA
+46 QTAAAASVQT
-56 EPVPAAPPT
+56 EPVPAVPPT
-65 AQPAAPQEVMP
+65 AQPAAPQEVIP
-76 TPAPAVQTPQTPQ
+76 TPAPAVQTTQIPQA
-89 SAPAIQ
+89 APAIQ
-95 RQVIPQQQ
+95 QQVVPQTLPIVQQQ
-103 PVVQQQVVP
+103 PVVQP
-112 TVQPVVQQQPV
+112 QPVVQQPV
-123 AQPQPAIQPAAPEPA
+123 MQQAAPEPA
-138 PVQET
+138 PVQQP
-143 MLDKFDMVMQNLEAQ
+143 MLDQFDTVMQNLEVQ

-178 VKENIDDR
+178 VKENIEDR
-186 DSTFEDLRQKY
+186 DSTFEDLRQRY

-206 PKTISWTVNYG
+206 SKTISWTVNYG
-217 KTTKSVNNP
+217 KTTKSVSNP

-264 LFKKAQSKGE
+264 LFKKAQTKGE

-321 ENVREFEDIRAEFKM
+321 ENVREFEDIQAEFKM

-394 TDEPYLKGEDVT
+394 TDEPYPDRYIHVMDFHSHNTMPAVFSGTDNADEKETRLYAVAGRFNRTFPEITVRAGCAGKFIPLNPEDVFEGDFFGSYPEEWKENIHHWGTEIKKPRHMGLRFKKVFGED
-406 RDIDRADEL
+406 
-415 LRRCADRGNKY
+415 
-426 AEYTLGKALL
+426 
-436 DGELLPQDIP
+436 
-446 EAVRLLTTSAEQGFP
+446 
-461 NAEYILGKLY
+461 
-471 YKGEIVP
+471 
-478 ADLPKAID
+478 
-486 LLERAT
+486 
-492 EKGNPYVAYL
+492 
-502 AGKLRLTE
+502 
-510 DEVKDIEKAIR
+510 
-521 NFEIAAANGN
+521 
-531 DFAEYQLGKIYLYG
+531 
-545 RDTEQDMQKALE
+545 
-557 WLESSAEHGNQYA
+557 
-570 LQMLHSIRN
+570 
-579 NRNISAA
+579 
-586 TGIIRLLHHVSR
+586 R
-598 IIGERMEADR
+598 I
-608 KDGSSAVDRKLKRRI
+608 
-623 DEKKQAQGIKD
+623 

>member
-1 MSNQDNINSFLD
+1 MENSNQDNINSFLD

-18 STPAAG
+18 STPAEQ
-24 APNPQSVPFTPA
+24 APSPQSVPFTPA
-36 AVWPGEEPTQ
+36 AVWPGEEPAQ

-65 AQPAAPQEVMP
+65 AQPAAPQDAIP
-76 TPAPAVQTPQTPQ
+76 TPVPAVQNPQTPQ
-89 SAPAIQ
+89 AAPPTEQ
-95 RQVIPQQQ
+95 QVIPQA
-103 PVVQQQVVP
+103 QQVVP
-112 TVQPVVQQQPV
+112 QVQPAAQQQPV
-123 AQPQPAIQPAAPEPA
+123 AQTQPVMQPAAPEPA

-143 MLDKFDMVMQNLEAQ
+143 MLDKFDMVMQNLEVQ

-178 VKENIDDR
+178 VKENIEDR

-217 KTTKSVNNP
+217 KTTKSVSNP

-249 KAKTDAEKNPECIVK
+249 KAKTDADKNPECIVK
-264 LFKKAQSKGE
+264 LFKKAQTKGE

-394 TDEPYLKGEDVT
+394 TDEPYPDRYIHVMDFHSHNTMPAVFSGTDNADEKETRLYAVAGRFNRTFPEITVRAGCAGKFIPLNPEDVFEGDFFGSYPEEWKENIRHWGTEIKKPRHMGLRFKKVFGED
-406 RDIDRADEL
+406 
-415 LRRCADRGNKY
+415 
-426 AEYTLGKALL
+426 
-436 DGELLPQDIP
+436 
-446 EAVRLLTTSAEQGFP
+446 
-461 NAEYILGKLY
+461 
-471 YKGEIVP
+471 
-478 ADLPKAID
+478 
-486 LLERAT
+486 
-492 EKGNPYVAYL
+492 
-502 AGKLRLTE
+502 
-510 DEVKDIEKAIR
+510 
-521 NFEIAAANGN
+521 
-531 DFAEYQLGKIYLYG
+531 
-545 RDTEQDMQKALE
+545 
-557 WLESSAEHGNQYA
+557 
-570 LQMLHSIRN
+570 
-579 NRNISAA
+579 
-586 TGIIRLLHHVSR
+586 R
-598 IIGERMEADR
+598 I
-608 KDGSSAVDRKLKRRI
+608 
-623 DEKKQAQGIKD
+623 

>member
-1 MSNQDNINSFLD
+1 MENSNQDNINGFLD

-18 STPAAG
+18 STPAAE
-24 APNPQSVPFTPA
+24 APSPQSVPFTPA
-36 AVWPGEEPTQ
+36 AVWPGEEPAQ

-65 AQPAAPQEVMP
+65 AQPAAPQEAIP
-76 TPAPAVQTPQTPQ
+76 TPAPAVQSPQTPQ
-89 SAPAIQ
+89 AAPAVQQQTVPQAQPIVQ
-95 RQVIPQQQ
+95 QQVMPQQQ
-103 PVVQQQVVP
+103 PVVQDQVIPQAQQVVP
-112 TVQPVVQQQPV
+112 QVQPAAQQQPV
-123 AQPQPAIQPAAPEPA
+123 AQPQPVMQQATPEPA

-143 MLDKFDMVMQNLEAQ
+143 MLDKFDMVMQNLEVQ

-178 VKENIDDR
+178 VKENIEDR

-206 PKTISWTVNYG
+206 SKTISWTVNYG
-217 KTTKSVNNP
+217 KTTKSVSNP

-249 KAKTDAEKNPECIVK
+249 KAKTDADKNPECIVK
-264 LFKKAQSKGE
+264 LFKKAQTKGE

-382 KQRISEASVNSE
+382 RQRISEASVNSE
-394 TDEPYLKGEDVT
+394 TDEPYPERYIHVMDIHSHNTMPAVFSETDNDDEKETRLYAVAGRFNRTFPEITVRAGCAGKFIYLPPEDVFEGDFFGSYPEEWKENIRHWGTEIKKPWHMSLRLKRTFGED
-406 RDIDRADEL
+406 
-415 LRRCADRGNKY
+415 
-426 AEYTLGKALL
+426 
-436 DGELLPQDIP
+436 
-446 EAVRLLTTSAEQGFP
+446 
-461 NAEYILGKLY
+461 
-471 YKGEIVP
+471 
-478 ADLPKAID
+478 
-486 LLERAT
+486 
-492 EKGNPYVAYL
+492 
-502 AGKLRLTE
+502 
-510 DEVKDIEKAIR
+510 
-521 NFEIAAANGN
+521 
-531 DFAEYQLGKIYLYG
+531 
-545 RDTEQDMQKALE
+545 
-557 WLESSAEHGNQYA
+557 
-570 LQMLHSIRN
+570 
-579 NRNISAA
+579 
-586 TGIIRLLHHVSR
+586 R
-598 IIGERMEADR
+598 I
-608 KDGSSAVDRKLKRRI
+608 
-623 DEKKQAQGIKD
+623 

>member
-18 STPAAG
+18 STPAAE
-24 APNPQSVPFTPA
+24 APSPQSVPFTPA
-36 AVWPGEEPTQ
+36 AVWPGEEPAR

-56 EPVPAAPPT
+56 EPVPAAQPT
-65 AQPAAPQEVMP
+65 AQPAAPQETIP

-89 SAPAIQ
+89 AAPAVQQQTVPQQQPAIQ
-95 RQVIPQQQ
+95 QQVITQAQPIVQQQPMVQPQ
-103 PVVQQQVVP
+103 PVVQQ
-112 TVQPVVQQQPV
+112 PVMQQ
-123 AQPQPAIQPAAPEPA
+123 AAPNPA
-138 PVQET
+138 PVQQP
-143 MLDKFDMVMQNLEAQ
+143 MLDQFDMVMQNLEVQ

-171 AIFSYAK
+171 AIFAYAK
-178 VKENIDDR
+178 VKENIEDR

-217 KTTKSVNNP
+217 KTTKSVSNP

-232 DIKAEIENSK
+232 DIKTEIENSK

-264 LFKKAQSKGE
+264 LFKKAQTKGE

-394 TDEPYLKGEDVT
+394 TDEPYPDRYIHVMDFHSHNTMPAVFSGTDNADEKETRLYAVAGRFNRTFPEITVRAGCAGKFIPLNPEDVFEGDFFGSYPEEWKENIRHWGTEIKKPRHMGLRFKKVFGED
-406 RDIDRADEL
+406 
-415 LRRCADRGNKY
+415 
-426 AEYTLGKALL
+426 
-436 DGELLPQDIP
+436 
-446 EAVRLLTTSAEQGFP
+446 
-461 NAEYILGKLY
+461 
-471 YKGEIVP
+471 
-478 ADLPKAID
+478 
-486 LLERAT
+486 
-492 EKGNPYVAYL
+492 
-502 AGKLRLTE
+502 
-510 DEVKDIEKAIR
+510 
-521 NFEIAAANGN
+521 
-531 DFAEYQLGKIYLYG
+531 
-545 RDTEQDMQKALE
+545 
-557 WLESSAEHGNQYA
+557 
-570 LQMLHSIRN
+570 
-579 NRNISAA
+579 
-586 TGIIRLLHHVSR
+586 R
-598 IIGERMEADR
+598 I
-608 KDGSSAVDRKLKRRI
+608 
-623 DEKKQAQGIKD
+623 

>member
-18 STPAAG
+18 SAPAAE
-24 APNPQSVPFTPA
+24 APSPQSVPFTPA
-36 AVWPGEEPTQ
+36 AVWPGEEPAQ

-65 AQPAAPQEVMP
+65 AQPAAPQEVIP
-76 TPAPAVQTPQTPQ
+76 TPAPAVQTPQ
-89 SAPAIQ
+89 
-95 RQVIPQQQ
+95 IPQAAPIIQ
-103 PVVQQQVVP
+103 QQQVVP
-112 TVQPVVQQQPV
+112 PVQPAAQQQPV
-123 AQPQPAIQPAAPEPA
+123 AQPQPVVQQPVMQQAAPNPA
-138 PVQET
+138 PVQQP
-143 MLDKFDMVMQNLEAQ
+143 MLDQFDAVMQNLEVQ

-178 VKENIDDR
+178 VKENIEDR

-217 KTTKSVNNP
+217 KTTKSVSNP

-249 KAKTDAEKNPECIVK
+249 KAKTDADKNPECIVK
-264 LFKKAQSKGE
+264 LFKKAQTKGE

-310 RNEIGCFTAPA
+310 KNEIGCFTAPA

-394 TDEPYLKGEDVT
+394 TDEPYPDRYIHVMDFHSHNTMPAVFSGTDNADEKETRLYAVAGRFNRTFPEITVRAGCAGKFIPLNPEDVFEGDFFGSYPEEWKENIRHWGTEIKKTRHMGLRFKKVFGED
-406 RDIDRADEL
+406 
-415 LRRCADRGNKY
+415 
-426 AEYTLGKALL
+426 
-436 DGELLPQDIP
+436 
-446 EAVRLLTTSAEQGFP
+446 
-461 NAEYILGKLY
+461 
-471 YKGEIVP
+471 
-478 ADLPKAID
+478 
-486 LLERAT
+486 
-492 EKGNPYVAYL
+492 
-502 AGKLRLTE
+502 
-510 DEVKDIEKAIR
+510 
-521 NFEIAAANGN
+521 
-531 DFAEYQLGKIYLYG
+531 
-545 RDTEQDMQKALE
+545 
-557 WLESSAEHGNQYA
+557 
-570 LQMLHSIRN
+570 
-579 NRNISAA
+579 
-586 TGIIRLLHHVSR
+586 R
-598 IIGERMEADR
+598 I
-608 KDGSSAVDRKLKRRI
+608 
-623 DEKKQAQGIKD
+623 

>member
-18 STPAAG
+18 STPAAE
-24 APNPQSVPFTPA
+24 APSPQSVPFTPA
-36 AVWPGEEPTQ
+36 AVWPGEEPAQ

-65 AQPAAPQEVMP
+65 AQPAVPQEVIP
-76 TPAPAVQTPQTPQ
+76 TPAPAVQTPQIPQ
-89 SAPAIQ
+89 AAPAIQ
-95 RQVIPQQQ
+95 QQVIPQQQ

-112 TVQPVVQQQPV
+112 PVQPVIQQQPMV
-123 AQPQPAIQPAAPEPA
+123 QPQSVVQQPVMQQAAPNPA

-143 MLDKFDMVMQNLEAQ
+143 MLDKFDMVMQNLEVQ

-178 VKENIDDR
+178 VKENIEDR
-186 DSTFEDLRQKY
+186 DSTFEDLRQRY

-217 KTTKSVNNP
+217 KTTKSVSNP
-226 GSDKVY
+226 GSDRVY
-232 DIKAEIENSK
+232 DIKTEIENSK

-264 LFKKAQSKGE
+264 LFKKAQTKGE

-394 TDEPYLKGEDVT
+394 TDEPYPERYIHVMDFHSHNTMPAVFSETDNNDEKETRLYAVAGRFNRTFPEITVRAGCAGKFIPLNPEDVFEG
-406 RDIDRADEL
+406 DFF
-415 LRRCADRGNKY
+415 GSY
-426 AEYTLGKALL
+426 
-436 DGELLPQDIP
+436 P
-446 EAVRLLTTSAEQGFP
+446 EEWKENICHWGT
-461 NAEYILGKLY
+461 
-471 YKGEIVP
+471 EIKKP
-478 ADLPKAID
+478 WHMS
-486 LLERAT
+486 
-492 EKGNPYVAYL
+492 
-502 AGKLRLTE
+502 LRLKRTFGE
-510 DEVKDIEKAIR
+510 
-521 NFEIAAANGN
+521 
-531 DFAEYQLGKIYLYG
+531 GKI
-545 RDTEQDMQKALE
+545 
-557 WLESSAEHGNQYA
+557 
-570 LQMLHSIRN
+570 
-579 NRNISAA
+579 
-586 TGIIRLLHHVSR
+586 
-598 IIGERMEADR
+598 
-608 KDGSSAVDRKLKRRI
+608 
-623 DEKKQAQGIKD
+623 

>member
-18 STPAAG
+18 STPAEQ
-24 APNPQSVPFTPA
+24 APSPQSVPFTPA
-36 AVWPGEEPTQ
+36 AVWPGEEPAQ

-65 AQPAAPQEVMP
+65 AQPAAPQEAIP

-89 SAPAIQ
+89 AAPAVQ
-95 RQVIPQQQ
+95 QQTVPQQQ
-103 PVVQQQVVP
+103 PAIQQQVI
-112 TVQPVVQQQPV
+112 TQTQPIVQQQPMV
-123 AQPQPAIQPAAPEPA
+123 QPQSVVQQPVMQPAAPEPA

-143 MLDKFDMVMQNLEAQ
+143 MLDKFDMVMQNLEVQ
-158 GEKRML
+158 GEKRMI

-178 VKENIDDR
+178 VKENIEDR
-186 DSTFEDLRQKY
+186 DSTFEDLRQRY

-217 KTTKSVNNP
+217 KTTKSVSNP

-232 DIKAEIENSK
+232 DIKTEIENSK

-249 KAKTDAEKNPECIVK
+249 KAKTDADKNPECIVK
-264 LFKKAQSKGE
+264 LFKKAQTKGE

-394 TDEPYLKGEDVT
+394 TDEPYPDRYIHVMDFHSHNTMPAVFSGTDNADEKETRLYAVAGRFNRTFPEITVRAGCAGKFIPLNPEDVFEGDFFGSYPEEWKENIRHWGTEIKKPWHMSLRLKRTFGED
-406 RDIDRADEL
+406 
-415 LRRCADRGNKY
+415 
-426 AEYTLGKALL
+426 
-436 DGELLPQDIP
+436 
-446 EAVRLLTTSAEQGFP
+446 
-461 NAEYILGKLY
+461 
-471 YKGEIVP
+471 
-478 ADLPKAID
+478 
-486 LLERAT
+486 
-492 EKGNPYVAYL
+492 
-502 AGKLRLTE
+502 
-510 DEVKDIEKAIR
+510 
-521 NFEIAAANGN
+521 
-531 DFAEYQLGKIYLYG
+531 
-545 RDTEQDMQKALE
+545 
-557 WLESSAEHGNQYA
+557 
-570 LQMLHSIRN
+570 
-579 NRNISAA
+579 
-586 TGIIRLLHHVSR
+586 R
-598 IIGERMEADR
+598 I
-608 KDGSSAVDRKLKRRI
+608 
-623 DEKKQAQGIKD
+623 

>member
-1 MSNQDNINSFLD
+1 MENSNQDNINSFLD

-24 APNPQSVPFTPA
+24 APSPQSVPFTPA
-36 AVWPGEEPTQ
+36 AVWPGEEPAQ
-46 QTAAAAPVQA
+46 QTAAAAPVQT
-56 EPVPAAPPT
+56 EPAPAAPPT
-65 AQPAAPQEVMP
+65 AQPAAPQEAIP

-89 SAPAIQ
+89 AAPAAEQ
-95 RQVIPQQQ
+95 QVVPQPQPIVQQQAMPQQQ
-103 PVVQQQVVP
+103 PVVQEQVIPQAQQVVP
-112 TVQPVVQQQPV
+112 QVQPAAQQQPV
-123 AQPQPAIQPAAPEPA
+123 AQTQPVMQQAAPEPA
-138 PVQET
+138 PVQQP
-143 MLDKFDMVMQNLEAQ
+143 MLDQFDAVMQNLEVQ

-178 VKENIDDR
+178 VKENIEDR

-206 PKTISWTVNYG
+206 SKTISWTVNYG
-217 KTTKSVNNP
+217 KTTKSVSNP

-264 LFKKAQSKGE
+264 LFKKAQTKGE

-321 ENVREFEDIRAEFKM
+321 ANIREFEDIKAEFKM

-394 TDEPYLKGEDVT
+394 TDEPYPDRYIHVMDFHSHNTMPAVFSGTDNADEKETRLYAVAGRFNQTFPEITVRAGCAGKFIYLPPEEVFEGNFFGSYPEEWKENIRHWGTQMKKPWHMGLRLKRTFGED
-406 RDIDRADEL
+406 
-415 LRRCADRGNKY
+415 
-426 AEYTLGKALL
+426 
-436 DGELLPQDIP
+436 
-446 EAVRLLTTSAEQGFP
+446 
-461 NAEYILGKLY
+461 
-471 YKGEIVP
+471 
-478 ADLPKAID
+478 
-486 LLERAT
+486 
-492 EKGNPYVAYL
+492 
-502 AGKLRLTE
+502 
-510 DEVKDIEKAIR
+510 
-521 NFEIAAANGN
+521 
-531 DFAEYQLGKIYLYG
+531 
-545 RDTEQDMQKALE
+545 
-557 WLESSAEHGNQYA
+557 
-570 LQMLHSIRN
+570 
-579 NRNISAA
+579 
-586 TGIIRLLHHVSR
+586 R
-598 IIGERMEADR
+598 I
-608 KDGSSAVDRKLKRRI
+608 
-623 DEKKQAQGIKD
+623 

>member
-1 MSNQDNINSFLD
+1 MENSNQDNINSFLD
-13 SMDFD
+13 SMDDFD
-18 STPAAG
+18 SAPAEQ
-24 APNPQSVPFTPA
+24 APSPQSVPFTPA
-36 AVWPGEEPTQ
+36 AVWPGEEPAQ

-65 AQPAAPQEVMP
+65 AQPAAPQKVIP

-89 SAPAIQ
+89 AAPAVQ
-95 RQVIPQQQ
+95 QQTVPQQQ
-103 PVVQQQVVP
+103 PAIQQQVITQAQPIVQQQVVP
-112 TVQPVVQQQPV
+112 QQQSVVQQPV
-123 AQPQPAIQPAAPEPA
+123 MQPAAPNPA

-143 MLDKFDMVMQNLEAQ
+143 MLDKFDMVMQNLEVQ

-171 AIFSYAK
+171 AVFSYAK
-178 VKENIDDR
+178 VKENIEDR

-217 KTTKSVNNP
+217 KTTKSVSNP

-264 LFKKAQSKGE
+264 LFKKAQTKGE

-321 ENVREFEDIRAEFKM
+321 ENVREFEDIQAEFKM

-394 TDEPYLKGEDVT
+394 TDEPYPDRYIHVMDFHSHNTMPAVFSGTDNADEKETRLYAVAGRFNRTFPEITVRAGCAGKFIPLNPEDVFEGDFFGSYPEEWKENIRHWGTEIKRPWHMGLRLKRTFGED
-406 RDIDRADEL
+406 
-415 LRRCADRGNKY
+415 
-426 AEYTLGKALL
+426 
-436 DGELLPQDIP
+436 
-446 EAVRLLTTSAEQGFP
+446 
-461 NAEYILGKLY
+461 
-471 YKGEIVP
+471 
-478 ADLPKAID
+478 
-486 LLERAT
+486 
-492 EKGNPYVAYL
+492 
-502 AGKLRLTE
+502 
-510 DEVKDIEKAIR
+510 
-521 NFEIAAANGN
+521 
-531 DFAEYQLGKIYLYG
+531 
-545 RDTEQDMQKALE
+545 
-557 WLESSAEHGNQYA
+557 
-570 LQMLHSIRN
+570 
-579 NRNISAA
+579 
-586 TGIIRLLHHVSR
+586 R
-598 IIGERMEADR
+598 I
-608 KDGSSAVDRKLKRRI
+608 
-623 DEKKQAQGIKD
+623 

>member
-1 MSNQDNINSFLD
+1 MENSNQDNINSFLD

-18 STPAAG
+18 STPAEQ
-24 APNPQSVPFTPA
+24 APSPQSVPFTPA
-36 AVWPGEEPTQ
+36 AVWPGEEPAQ

-65 AQPAAPQEVMP
+65 AQPAAPQEAIP
-76 TPAPAVQTPQTPQ
+76 TPAPAVQTPQIPQ
-89 SAPAIQ
+89 AAPTI
-95 RQVIPQQQ
+95 QQQ
-103 PVVQQQVVP
+103 PMPQAQQ
-112 TVQPVVQQQPV
+112 
-123 AQPQPAIQPAAPEPA
+123 AAPDPA

-143 MLDKFDMVMQNLEAQ
+143 MLDPFDAAMQNLEAQ

-178 VKENIDDR
+178 VKENIEDR

-206 PKTISWTVNYG
+206 SKTISWTVNYG

-264 LFKKAQSKGE
+264 LFKKAQTKGE

-394 TDEPYLKGEDVT
+394 TDEPYPDRCIHVMDFHSHNTMPAVFSGTDNADEKETRLYAVAGRFNRTFPEITVRAGCAGKFIPLNPEDVFEGDFFGSYPEEWKESIRHWGTEIKRPWHMGLRLKKVFGED
-406 RDIDRADEL
+406 
-415 LRRCADRGNKY
+415 
-426 AEYTLGKALL
+426 
-436 DGELLPQDIP
+436 
-446 EAVRLLTTSAEQGFP
+446 RL
-461 NAEYILGKLY
+461 
-471 YKGEIVP
+471 
-478 ADLPKAID
+478 
-486 LLERAT
+486 
-492 EKGNPYVAYL
+492 
-502 AGKLRLTE
+502 
-510 DEVKDIEKAIR
+510 
-521 NFEIAAANGN
+521 
-531 DFAEYQLGKIYLYG
+531 
-545 RDTEQDMQKALE
+545 
-557 WLESSAEHGNQYA
+557 
-570 LQMLHSIRN
+570 
-579 NRNISAA
+579 
-586 TGIIRLLHHVSR
+586 
-598 IIGERMEADR
+598 
-608 KDGSSAVDRKLKRRI
+608 
-623 DEKKQAQGIKD
+623 